1 MKVCVTSELKTEL
14 KYEIIKS
21 KIGARVYNTKEEL
34 ASGVVAKELKD
45 LLEERGII
53 VFPEIHFEDP
63 EQIAFTKTM
72 GTFMK
77 EVGGQDV
84 YNISLDEKMT
94 QGSAYLKGSLFWHI
108 DATMS
113 PLPIGAAIL
122 SMKVM
127 PTWGGNTE
135 YCNTYAAYEAL
146 PEEEKAK
153 IEGLRVVHSAYN
165 SLFYYDPEPKQD
177 MLTAMM
183 AYGEREL
190 PLVWKHRSGRKSLVL
205 GCTASHIVGMS
216 HMESTKLLNGLR
228 EWAISAPFSYSHEWK
243 LGDALMWDNTGT
255 MHRAMPY
262 DPNCGR
268 LLHRTKTG
276 GEEPI
281 A

>member
-1 MKVCVTSELKTEL
+1 MTVAQKTQPKTEL
-14 KYEIIKS
+14 KYEIIKA
-21 KIGARVYNTKEEL
+21 KIGARVFNTKEEL
-34 ASGVVAKELKD
+34 VSGVVATELKQ
-45 LLEERGII
+45 LLEECGVI
-53 VFPEIHFEDP
+53 VFPEIHFEDA
-63 EQIAFTKTM
+63 EQIAFTKTI

-77 EVGGQDV
+77 EVGGQEV
-84 YNISLDEKMT
+84 YNITLDEKKT
-94 QGSAYLKGSLFWHI
+94 ENAAYLKGSLFWHI

-146 PEEEKAK
+146 PAEEKAK
-153 IEGLRVVHSAYN
+153 LEGLRVVHSAYN

-177 MLTAMM
+177 TLTALM

-228 EWAISAPFSYSHEWK
+228 EWATSAPFSYSHEWK

>member
-1 MKVCVTSELKTEL
+1 MTVAQKTQPRTEL
-14 KYEIIKS
+14 KYETIKA
-21 KIGARVYNTKEEL
+21 KIGARVFNTKEEL
-34 ASGVVAKELKD
+34 VSGAVATELKQ
-45 LLEERGII
+45 LLEERGLI
-53 VFPEIHFEDP
+53 VFPEIHFEDA
-63 EQIAFTKTM
+63 EQIAFTKTV

-77 EVGGQDV
+77 EVGGQEV
-84 YNISLDEKMT
+84 YNITLDEKQT
-94 QGSAYLKGSLFWHI
+94 ENAAYLKGSLFWHI

-153 IEGLRVVHSAYN
+153 LEGLRVVHSAYN

-177 MLTAMM
+177 MLTSLM

-205 GCTASHIVGMS
+205 GCTASHIIGMS

-228 EWAISAPFSYSHEWK
+228 EWATSTPFSYSHAWK